1 MYISLLKVCNQ
12 LPLQLQIFIFLK
24 HVFRKR
30 EQIKYMSGLSSHLLI
45 FLNRIIQGHLP
56 QFNEIFEGYALIFKG
71 HAYIVVIGNFDPRA
85 IGFSIDISDAG
96 LRNVFIS
103 KVIDKQ
109 S

>member
-30 EQIKYMSGLSSHLLI
+30 EQVTYMSRLSSHLLI
-45 FLNRIIQGHLP
+45 FLNRVIQGHLP
-56 QFNEIFEGYALIFKG
+56 HFNEIFEGYALIFKG
-71 HAYIVVIGNFDPRA
+71 HVYIVVIDPRA
-85 IGFSIDISDAG
+85 IGFSIEVSDAG